1 MKNDRV
7 KISAFYNPKRE
18 RVKAMIGPGAADVT
32 GRAARHKGSPDRGT
46 SVNCEIV
53 LQKKRKQNLTL
64 SVL

>member
-32 GRAARHKGSPDRGT
+32 EEPPDTRGLPT
-46 SVNCEIV
+46 EAPA
-53 LQKKRKQNLTL
+53 
-64 SVL
+64 